1 MWLLAALGQPAVEGE
16 VDGVQRDP
24 NEGAHP
30 GRLATRSA
38 TTTPPGR
45 HAPADDHE
53 SVSGAAR
60 RVGESAHG

>member
-30 GRLATRSA
+30 GRLATPIGYDDA
-38 TTTPPGR
+38 AGPPR
-45 HAPADDHE
+45 P
-53 SVSGAAR
+53 R
-60 RVGESAHG
+60 